1 MATRKQRETA
11 WQNTPKVRG
20 KNPNLYRRDVLGN
33 EIYKP
38 AYGTMGDKGWEV
50 DHSNPK
56 SRGGTDSSRN
66 LQAMQS
72 SANRGKGRR
81 YPY

>member
-1 MATRKQRETA
+1 MAMRKQRETA
-11 WQNTPKVRG
+11 WQNTSKVRG
-20 KNPNLYRRDVLGN
+20 KNPNLYRRDVYGN

-38 AYGTMGDKGWEV
+38 AYGKMGEKGWEV

-56 SRGGTDSSRN
+56 SRGGTDSSKN
-66 LQAMQS
+66 LHAMQTL
-72 SANRGKGRR
+72 ANRRKLDR

>member
-1 MATRKQRETA
+1 MASKQQRETA
-11 WQNTPKVRG
+11 WNKARPVRG
-20 KNPNLYRRDVLGN
+20 KNPNRFRRDRLGN

-38 AYGTMGDKGWEV
+38 AYGMQGPKSREV

-56 SRGGTDSSRN
+56 SKGGTDSPRN
-66 LQAMQS
+66 LQALQTK
-72 SANRGKGRR
+72 ANRTKGNK

>member
-1 MATRKQRETA
+1 MATQKQKDTA
-11 WQNTPKVRG
+11 WQNTPTVRG
-20 KNPNLYRRDVLGN
+20 KNPSLYRRDVFWN

-38 AYGTMGDKGWEV
+38 AYGTMGSKGWEV

-72 SANRGKGRR
+72 NANRSKGSK